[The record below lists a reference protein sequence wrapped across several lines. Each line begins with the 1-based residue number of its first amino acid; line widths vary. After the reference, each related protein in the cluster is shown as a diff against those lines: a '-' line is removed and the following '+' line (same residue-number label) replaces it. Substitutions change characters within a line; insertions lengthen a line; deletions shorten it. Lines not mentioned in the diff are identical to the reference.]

1 LLHIN
6 YLNAYIADKYT
17 TQKAIIDSNDMAIV
31 ICTSVLTAQGYG
43 LKLSDANIFINSL
56 NSIMKGKAEQ
66 NE

>member
-1 LLHIN
+1 
-6 YLNAYIADKYT
+6 
-17 TQKAIIDSNDMAIV
+17 MAIV